1 MARPIVVLSCTML
14 LLIAAALYSATTGS
28 LKIGLLELAQ
38 SIFGGF
44 SEQGQIVKD
53 LRFPR
58 IIVSMLAG
66 AALSVSGALLQA
78 VMKNPLAEPGIIG
91 VSSGAGLVSLTVVTL
106 FPALYFWSPLFSVL
120 GGAFACYLVYSLSW
134 KSGLS
139 PLRLILVGVA
149 INATFTGL
157 GQSFNYRGSYAVT
170 SVNQAVSSIFTMKTW
185 EDVQILGVFGGIGLL
200 LAMPLGRWCNML
212 AFRDETAKSLGM
224 RVLRTR
230 LILSAVAVLL
240 ASVATA
246 VGGLIMFVGLLVPH
260 IGRLLLGA
268 DFRFLLPFS
277 AVGGALLILVADTL
291 GRTIVAPVEIPASI
305 IMTVIGGPFLIYM
318 LKRSDRKNYISSTK

>member
-91 VSSGAGLVSLTVVTL
+91 VSSGAGLVSLT
-106 FPALYFWSPLFSVL
+106 
-120 GGAFACYLVYSLSW
+120 
-134 KSGLS
+134 
-139 PLRLILVGVA
+139 
-149 INATFTGL
+149 
-157 GQSFNYRGSYAVT
+157 
-170 SVNQAVSSIFTMKTW
+170 
-185 EDVQILGVFGGIGLL
+185 
-200 LAMPLGRWCNML
+200 
-212 AFRDETAKSLGM
+212 
-224 RVLRTR
+224 
-230 LILSAVAVLL
+230 
-240 ASVATA
+240 
-246 VGGLIMFVGLLVPH
+246 
-260 IGRLLLGA
+260 
-268 DFRFLLPFS
+268 
-277 AVGGALLILVADTL
+277 
-291 GRTIVAPVEIPASI
+291 
-305 IMTVIGGPFLIYM
+305 
-318 LKRSDRKNYISSTK
+318 